1 MTKGQLSS
9 YTGGNLI
16 NQKGEFKMKPK
27 LLLTVASV
35 LYLLGGIAGF
45 FMAGG
50 YDYVAYGGAVAYL
63 SMGILFWLARDIPV
77 SKVLNAVM
85 LTGTIATFGGSLVAL
100 YGQYS
105 GTYMDTAAGYIPGLV
120 YLGLAVWFFLAGRAN
135 MSAGA
140 S

>member
-1 MTKGQLSS
+1 
-9 YTGGNLI
+9 
-16 NQKGEFKMKPK
+16 MKQK
-27 LLLTVASV
+27 LLLTVAGV
-35 LYLLGGIAGF
+35 LFVLGGIAGF

-50 YDYVAYGGAVAYL
+50 YDYAAYGGAVAYL
-63 SMGILFWLARDIPV
+63 SMGVLFWLARDLPA
-77 SKVLNAVM
+77 SRVLNAVI

-105 GTYMDTAAGYIPGLV
+105 GTYMDTAVGYIPGLF

-135 MSAGA
+135 MSMNTN

>member
-1 MTKGQLSS
+1 
-9 YTGGNLI
+9 
-16 NQKGEFKMKPK
+16 MKPK
-27 LLLTVASV
+27 LLLTVAGV
-35 LYLLGGIAGF
+35 LYVLGGIAGF

-63 SMGILFWLARDIPV
+63 SMGILFWLARDIPA
-77 SKVLNAVM
+77 SKALNAVM

-105 GTYMDTAAGYIPGLV
+105 GTYMDTAVGYIPGLFW
-120 YLGLAVWFFLAGRAN
+120 LAIGVWFLLVGRAN
-135 MSAGA
+135 MSSGA

>member
-1 MTKGQLSS
+1 
-9 YTGGNLI
+9 
-16 NQKGEFKMKPK
+16 MKPK
-27 LLLTVASV
+27 LLLTVAGI

-45 FMAGG
+45 FMSGG

-63 SMGILFWLARDIPV
+63 SLGMLFWLARDIPA
-77 SKVLNAVM
+77 SKALNAVM
-85 LTGTIATFGGSLVAL
+85 ITGFIATFGGSLVAL

>member
-1 MTKGQLSS
+1 MTRGQLLL
-9 YTGGNLI
+9 YTDRKI
-16 NQKGEFKMKPK
+16 FNQKGDFKMKPQ

-35 LYLLGGIAGF
+35 LFVLGGIAGF
-45 FMAGG
+45 FMVGG
-50 YDYVAYGGAVAYL
+50 YDYTAYGGAVTYL
-63 SMGILFWLARDIPV
+63 SLGVLFWLARDIPA
-77 SKVLNAVM
+77 SRALNVIM

-105 GTYMDTAAGYIPGLV
+105 GAYMDTAVGYIPGLV